1 MVTDG
6 RRPVTGLTAANF
18 EVKDNGVVQQITEVQ
33 YETLPLNVICALD
46 VSSSVSGEP
55 LARLKTALAALI
67 DALADRDRAALLTFS
82 GAVHLHSPL
91 TNDRRRLRALSAQ
104 MTAGGTTSFYDAA
117 FAGLALREADN
128 GRTMLL
134 LFSDGDDTSS
144 WLSARKLIAAAR
156 QADVVIYPVT
166 IPAAAAPPRGNRPFN
181 DHVQVSDPT
190 QRPLEA
196 LAADSGG
203 RVFFARDDDSLTQ
216 TFLSVLAEFRQRY
229 VLTVPADGRSRR
241 RLARPRRQ
249 VEGEV
254 RTGEIAARLLR
265 DKSYVRARTQ
275 KTTLM
280 SASGTAASRNPAVAI
295 MLPRKRP
302 SRPPARAICSP
313 CRKRTAPAPT
323 ATPTTSNNAG
333 IPRVR
338 KSSSAAP
345 RSVCASAVKL
355 SR

>member
-33 YETLPLNVICALD
+33 YQTLPLNVICALD

-91 TNDRRRLRALSAQ
+91 TNDRPRLRALSAQ

-144 WLSARKLIAAAR
+144 WLSARKLIDAAR

-166 IPAAAAPPRGNRPFN
+166 IPACGGAPARESP
-181 DHVQVSDPT
+181 VQ
-190 QRPLEA
+190 
-196 LAADSGG
+196 
-203 RVFFARDDDSLTQ
+203 
-216 TFLSVLAEFRQRY
+216 
-229 VLTVPADGRSRR
+229 RSRS
-241 RLARPRRQ
+241 
-249 VEGEV
+249 GE
-254 RTGEIAARLLR
+254 
-265 DKSYVRARTQ
+265 
-275 KTTLM
+275 
-280 SASGTAASRNPAVAI
+280 
-295 MLPRKRP
+295 
-302 SRPPARAICSP
+302 
-313 CRKRTAPAPT
+313 
-323 ATPTTSNNAG
+323 
-333 IPRVR
+333 
-338 KSSSAAP
+338 
-345 RSVCASAVKL
+345 
-355 SR
+355 

>member
-1 MVTDG
+1 MIRQSYAFGLAVAVLIALHLARAHGQTPRFRTGVAAVRVDAMVTDG

-18 EVKDNGVVQQITEVQ
+18 EVKDNGVVQQVTEVQ

-67 DALADRDRAALLTFS
+67 DALADRDRAALLAFS
-82 GAVHLHSPL
+82 GAVLLHSPL
-91 TNDRRRLRALSAQ
+91 TNDRPRLRALSAQ

-181 DHVQVSDPT
+181 DHVQVTDPV
-190 QRPLEA
+190 QRLLEA
-196 LAADSGG
+196 LATDTGG

-229 VLTVPADGRSRR
+229 VLTYEPTGVAAGGWHDLDVKLKGKSGQVRSRR
-241 RLARPRRQ
+241 GYFATSP
-249 VEGEV
+249 
-254 RTGEIAARLLR
+254 T
-265 DKSYVRARTQ
+265 
-275 KTTLM
+275 
-280 SASGTAASRNPAVAI
+280 PAPE
-295 MLPRKRP
+295 PRKP
-302 SRPPARAICSP
+302 H
-313 CRKRTAPAPT
+313 
-323 ATPTTSNNAG
+323 
-333 IPRVR
+333 
-338 KSSSAAP
+338 
-345 RSVCASAVKL
+345 
-355 SR
+355 

>member
-1 MVTDG
+1 VRVDAMVTDG

-18 EVKDNGVVQQITEVQ
+18 EVKDNGVVQQVTEVQ

-91 TNDRRRLRALSAQ
+91 TNDRPRLRALSAQ

-134 LFSDGDDTSS
+134 LFSDADDTSS

-166 IPAAAAPPRGNRPFN
+166 IPVAAALPSGNQRFFQN
-181 DHVQVSDPT
+181 DPDRVTDPA
-190 QRPLEA
+190 QRLLEA
-196 LAADSGG
+196 LADDTGG
-203 RVFFARDDDSLTQ
+203 RVFFARDDDSLTR

-229 VLTVPADGRSRR
+229 VLTYEP
-241 RLARPRRQ
+241 
-249 VEGEV
+249 
-254 RTGEIAARLLR
+254 TGVAASGWHDLDVKLKG
-265 DKSYVRARTQ
+265 KSGQVRARRGYFAT
-275 KTTLM
+275 
-280 SASGTAASRNPAVAI
+280 NPTPAPE
-295 MLPRKRP
+295 PRKP
-302 SRPPARAICSP
+302 H
-313 CRKRTAPAPT
+313 
-323 ATPTTSNNAG
+323 
-333 IPRVR
+333 
-338 KSSSAAP
+338 
-345 RSVCASAVKL
+345 
-355 SR
+355 

>member
-1 MVTDG
+1 M
-6 RRPVTGLTAANF
+6 
-18 EVKDNGVVQQITEVQ
+18 
-33 YETLPLNVICALD
+33 
-46 VSSSVSGEP
+46 SGEP

-91 TNDRRRLRALSAQ
+91 TNDRPRLRALSAQ

-166 IPAAAAPPRGNRPFN
+166 IPVAAAPPRGNRPFN

-190 QRPLEA
+190 QRLLEA
-196 LAADSGG
+196 LAADTGG

-229 VLTVPADGRSRR
+229 VLTYEPTGVAAGGWHDLDVKLKGKSGQVRSRR
-241 RLARPRRQ
+241 GYFATNP
-249 VEGEV
+249 
-254 RTGEIAARLLR
+254 T
-265 DKSYVRARTQ
+265 
-275 KTTLM
+275 
-280 SASGTAASRNPAVAI
+280 SAPE
-295 MLPRKRP
+295 PRKQH
-302 SRPPARAICSP
+302 
-313 CRKRTAPAPT
+313 
-323 ATPTTSNNAG
+323 
-333 IPRVR
+333 
-338 KSSSAAP
+338 
-345 RSVCASAVKL
+345 
-355 SR
+355 